1 MGPGI
6 SFVWTPGSGV
16 NAAVPVVN
24 LSTEGPAD
32 KRKDAMKRRV
42 VITGLGMVSPIG
54 VGVEENWDNACAGRS
69 GIGRITKFDAADFS
83 SQLAGEVKGFNAEDY
98 LDRQMVRRF
107 DVFIHYA
114 MAAARMAMEDSGLK
128 IDDENASRVGSVTGT
143 GLGGLPMLENFHSIL
158 LEKGP
163 RRISPFFIPG
173 IIANMVPGQIA
184 IEYGARGPNLSIE
197 TACAASCHAL
207 GESYRMIKEGIADA
221 MITGGAEAV
230 ITPLAVGGFC
240 SMRALSTR
248 NDEPEKSSRPFE
260 QDRDGF
266 IIGEGAGILVLE
278 ELGSALKRGARIYAE
293 VGGYG
298 LSGDAYHVSA
308 PDPDGVGAVSC
319 IKMAV
324 ESAGFKPE
332 DVDYINA
339 HGTSTVLNDLS
350 ETVAIKK
357 VFGEHANKLAVSSTK
372 SMTGHL
378 LGAAGGVEAIFTA
391 LTIYRGIIPPT
402 INYETPDPECD
413 LDYVPNEARKADV
426 RIALSNSFGFGGTNA
441 CILLKAY
448 NDE

>member
-1 MGPGI
+1 
-6 SFVWTPGSGV
+6 
-16 NAAVPVVN
+16 
-24 LSTEGPAD
+24 
-32 KRKDAMKRRV
+32 
-42 VITGLGMVSPIG
+42 MVSPLG
-54 VGVEENWDNACAGRS
+54 VGVNENWENACAGKS
-69 GIGRITKFDAADFS
+69 GIGNITRFDATDFP
-83 SQLAGEVKGFNAEDY
+83 SQVAGEVKGFNAEDY

-128 IDDENASRVGSVTGT
+128 IDAENACRVGSVTGT
-143 GLGGLPMLENFHSIL
+143 GLGGLSMLENFHSIL

-184 IEYGARGPNLSIE
+184 IEFGARGPNLSIE

-260 QDRDGF
+260 HDRDGF
-266 IIGEGAGILVLE
+266 IIGEGSGILIIE
-278 ELGSALKRGARIYAE
+278 ELTSALARGAHIYAE
-293 VGGYG
+293 VAGYG

-308 PDPDGVGAVSC
+308 PDPEGAGAVSC
-319 IKMAV
+319 MKMAIK
-324 ESAGFKPE
+324 SAGMEPE

-357 VFGEHANKLAVSSTK
+357 VFGDYAYKLAISSTK

-378 LGAAGGVEAIFTA
+378 LGAAGGVEAVFTA
-391 LTIYRGIIPPT
+391 LTIRRGIIPPT
-402 INYETPDPECD
+402 INYETPDPQCD
-413 LDYVPNEARKADV
+413 LDYVPNVLRKADV
-426 RIALSNSFGFGGTNA
+426 RVALSNSFGFGGTNA

-448 NDE
+448 DNE